1 MGRAFSHIAPPVP
14 AGPLLT
20 VTAALFT
27 ALFLVA
33 VAASLAVK
41 LWLAHRQT
49 RFVAAHR
56 AEVPPAFADRIAL
69 AAHQKAADYTIARTR
84 FGVVETV
91 VEAALLLAL
100 TLGGGLAALVAWTG
114 SLGVPPL
121 VGGSCAD
128 RCRRAHRR
136 HHRPSVF
143 VREHIPA
150 SKRSSASTGPRRAV
164 WIADIVKGVAVA
176 AALGLPLTA
185 LILWLMRATG
195 PYWWLW
201 AWLAWIAFQFLVLA
215 LYPTVIAPLFNT
227 FSPLPEGPARAAIE
241 ALLARCGFANK
252 GLYVMDGS
260 RRSSHG
266 NAFFT
271 GFGRAKRIV
280 FFDTLLARLAPDEI
294 EAVLAHELGHFR
306 LHHVMKRMAWS
317 AGMALVFLALL
328 AMLASAPWFYEGLG
342 VPVSLER
349 PGVALLLFFL
359 ALPVFT
365 FMLGPLSS
373 LYSRRHEFEAD
384 AFAARNASADALVA
398 RARQAVR
405 GQCLD
410 VDSGSHLFRRLRF
423 ASARDAPHR
432 ASADD
437 LRRPPMPRTVSA
449 AVFVAFFFAAAA
461 AIAQKQPAPFAAGDA
476 KTGKALVERDC
487 VELSR
492 GQVSGRSG
500 PDVHAGR
507 ASREDAGASSS
518 RRCRPAIRT
527 SRKGYFP
534 EEEEH
539 IAAYLNLEFYKFA
552 P

>member
-69 AAHQKAADYTIARTR
+69 TAHQKAADYTIARTR

-121 VGGSCAD
+121 VAD
-128 RCRRAHRR
+128 LALIVVVALIAGIVGLPFSYVNTFRIEAKFGFNR
-136 HHRPSVF
+136 
-143 VREHIPA
+143 
-150 SKRSSASTGPRRAV
+150 TTRAV

-185 LILWLMRATG
+185 LILWLMRETG

-215 LYPTVIAPLFNT
+215 LYPTLIAPLFNT

-342 VPVSLER
+342 VPVSFER

-384 AFAARNASADALVA
+384 AFAVRNASADALVHA
-398 RARQAVR
+398 LVKLYEDNASTLTPDPIYSAVY
-405 GQCLD
+405 
-410 VDSGSHLFRRLRF
+410 DSHPPATLRIARLR
-423 ASARDAPHR
+423 
-432 ASADD
+432 
-437 LRRPPMPRTVSA
+437 T
-449 AVFVAFFFAAAA
+449 
-461 AIAQKQPAPFAAGDA
+461 
-476 KTGKALVERDC
+476 T
-487 VELSR
+487 
-492 GQVSGRSG
+492 
-500 PDVHAGR
+500 
-507 ASREDAGASSS
+507 
-518 RRCRPAIRT
+518 
-527 SRKGYFP
+527 
-534 EEEEH
+534 
-539 IAAYLNLEFYKFA
+539 
-552 P
+552 